1 MFASYGN
8 VIKAFKRGREVNT
21 YLGHGG
27 CVTNLIPFGEHLVSI
42 DDQNCLKIWQTKK
55 SGKMQ
60 QFISNLTHT
69 HAYMHTHTS
78 LSLSLSL
85 SLSITHTHTVELYG
99 EIHFDSESFQIMSVV
114 HPSTYLNKV
123 LLGSRQGQ
131 LQLWNI
137 RTSKLI
143 YTFAGWGSPVLCLSQ
158 SPAIDVVGM
167 GLENGTVV
175 IHNLKFDE
183 SLMKF
188 HQEWGPVTALSF
200 RTGESLLVEVYVV

>member
-1 MFASYGN
+1 MY
-8 VIKAFKRGREVNT
+8 
-21 YLGHGG
+21 
-27 CVTNLIPFGEHLVSI
+27 
-42 DDQNCLKIWQTKK
+42 
-55 SGKMQ
+55 
-60 QFISNLTHT
+60 
-69 HAYMHTHTS
+69 
-78 LSLSLSL
+78 
-85 SLSITHTHTVELYG
+85 TVELYG

-114 HPSTYLNKV
+114 HPSTYLNKL
-123 LLGSRQGQ
+123 LLGSKQGQ

-137 RTSKLI
+137 RTNKLI
-143 YTFAGWGSPVLCLSQ
+143 YTFAGWGSPILCLSQ

-200 RTGESLLVEVYVV
+200 RTGEALLEKYGSMSFRQAMKFEKVTELYHFYYILLDSCGLKTRYLCIICTNVHKKIILPYSLSIHYQMVSTLWHQPVLSVTSPCGTLTGAD

>member
-1 MFASYGN
+1 MFVSYGN
-8 VIKAFKRGREVNT
+8 VIKAFKRGREVNA
-21 YLGHGG
+21 YIGHEG

-42 DDQNCLKIWQTKK
+42 DDQNCLKIWQIKK
-55 SGKMQ
+55 SGMMQ
-60 QFISNLTHT
+60 KLSYCPHTHTYTRTSHT
-69 HAYMHTHTS
+69 HAH
-78 LSLSLSL
+78 
-85 SLSITHTHTVELYG
+85 THTHTHTHTTIELYG
-99 EIHFDSESFQIMSVV
+99 EIHFDLESFLVMSIV

-123 LLGSRQGQ
+123 LLGSKQGQ

-143 YTFAGWGSPVLCLSQ
+143 YTFTGWGSPVLCLSQ
-158 SPAIDVVGM
+158 SPAVDVVGV

-200 RTGESLLVEVYVV
+200 RTGEAIAK

>member
-1 MFASYGN
+1 MY
-8 VIKAFKRGREVNT
+8 IHT
-21 YLGHGG
+21 YH
-27 CVTNLIPFGEHLVSI
+27 
-42 DDQNCLKIWQTKK
+42 
-55 SGKMQ
+55 
-60 QFISNLTHT
+60 
-69 HAYMHTHTS
+69 
-78 LSLSLSL
+78 
-85 SLSITHTHTVELYG
+85 VELYG

-114 HPSTYLNKV
+114 HPSTYLNKL
-123 LLGSRQGQ
+123 LLGSKQGQ

-137 RTSKLI
+137 RTNKLI
-143 YTFAGWGSPVLCLSQ
+143 YTFTGWGSPILCLSQ

-200 RTGESLLVEVYVV
+200 RTGKASL

>member
-1 MFASYGN
+1 M
-8 VIKAFKRGREVNT
+8 IKAFERGREVNT
-21 YLGHGG
+21 YCGHEG
-27 CVTNLIPFGEHLVSI
+27 CITNLIPFGEHPVSI
-42 DDQNCLKIWQTKK
+42 NDQNSLKIWQIKK
-55 SGKMQ
+55 SGKVQ
-60 QFISNLTHT
+60 QFLVITLSSICLTLIYTHSYAHIYTHT
-69 HAYMHTHTS
+69 HN
-78 LSLSLSL
+78 
-85 SLSITHTHTVELYG
+85 VELYG

-114 HPSTYLNKV
+114 HPSTYLNKL
-123 LLGSRQGQ
+123 LLGSKQGQ

-137 RTSKLI
+137 RTNKLI

-200 RTGESLLVEVYVV
+200 RTGEASLKKYGSINFIRP